1 MSSPSNS
8 ASSSSAGAGAGATDA
23 QARSGRY
30 RFCAGQPLDPSG
42 EGTTA
47 SLHPELQAEALPIT
61 TSAGVPD
68 SPAQLLAMQ
77 DNTPTPRP
85 EKGPR
90 QPSARLQQVLDLIES
105 LDLEPADD
113 LDLALRLVRRLESYH
128 DSIVEDLRDD
138 DGADHAQIVAWA
150 IDADR
155 LMRSRLLLESVD
167 LD

>member
-1 MSSPSNS
+1 MSNPSPS
-8 ASSSSAGAGAGATDA
+8 ASSNPAGSGANA
-23 QARSGRY
+23 QPQSGRY
-30 RFCAGQPLDPSG
+30 RFCAGQPLDPCDGLSG
-42 EGTTA
+42 A
-47 SLHPELQAEALPIT
+47 AQQPELQAEALR
-61 TSAGVPD
+61 SSSCAGVPD

-77 DNTPTPRP
+77 NNTPTPRP

-90 QPSARLQQVLDLIES
+90 QPSARLQQVLDLIEQ
-105 LDLEPADD
+105 LEVDPADD

-138 DGADHAQIVAWA
+138 DGADHDQIVAWA

-155 LMRSRLLLESVD
+155 LMRCRLLLESVD